1 MSKSE
6 EWHTLQ
12 SLASLKTCA
21 DLPPSKG
28 PDKKLGSKHRPVLDV
43 EPDDIVVDVL
53 HLLLRVTDVLLRN
66 LIFKMVE
73 LDLKTRRKGAKENLD
88 SLVSVIRSQG
98 ILSVVEQA
106 ILCIIYCIL
115 LGVSFAVWESR
126 DTAGRVQK
134 GQLEWTSLNGTEK
147 LKLLRQLPAFFS
159 TVLPETLVSP
169 TCGRYKC

>member
-6 EWHTLQ
+6 DGHTLQ

-21 DLPPSKG
+21 DLPASKG

-73 LDLKTRRKGAKENLD
+73 LDLKTRRKGAKENLN

-106 ILCIIYCIL
+106 ILCINCIL

-159 TVLPETLVSP
+159 TVLPETLVSL
-169 TCGRYKC
+169 TSDLWKI